1 MSDPFNM
8 ENVAAMAGLPQQ
20 GHNSVP
26 ALPNTRR
33 TGVKRTFANGRPV
46 AAGANK
52 ESVTV
57 GNARTAATDSF
68 GTSTAGAFGF
78 AAAGPFG
85 TATAGDNGYA
95 VSRDYGLSVSGERGV
110 SVVGLGGIA
119 AAGVGGVLVFE
130 TYQPGGGGGLDVK
143 SFGVDGETV
152 KADTP
157 YKLDYRK
164 NLVEATDEVWQGGV

>member
-1 MSDPFNM
+1 M
-8 ENVAAMAGLPQQ
+8 E
-20 GHNSVP
+20 
-26 ALPNTRR
+26 
-33 TGVKRTFANGRPV
+33 RTFVNGRPV

-57 GNARTAATDSF
+57 GHALTAATDSF
-68 GTSTAGAFGF
+68 GNATAGAFGT
-78 AAAGPFG
+78 AAAGSFG

-130 TYQPGGGGGLDVK
+130 TYQPGGGLDVK

-152 KADTP
+152 KAATP

-164 NLVEATDEVWQGGV
+164 DLVEATDEVWQGGAS